1 MEVSMIKLKK
11 VVLMFGVVTAVHCNA
26 NDQRAFLSCD
36 NILDLNANG
45 SDETSK
51 TSLSYKVPDRLRDD
65 IGNVDTKCLKK
76 EGPCKGRVRTTNSKN
91 FKLPTASALTKQKS
105 PRRASKGEVVEK
117 MLKTPRSSKPLNEHS
132 GVGLA
137 FADIIDNPIK
147 TNISIMFDGDGKTH
161 AYLLSTFAAKI
172 EEKIGTQLCKC
183 ADYFIGCGSGAI
195 PAAYCA
201 YSKEPVSLMLD
212 NVINLPSK
220 QLISRAEFIGF
231 KFVEFFG
238 IVKDAAMSYLGNG
251 EINDSLRQGASGLS
265 YDKINLENEGA
276 ILERIFNESTTD
288 QLNVPLLVIS
298 SEDSDTLSKLV
309 YKSIK
314 FRNQEARAKVA
325 KTANLEVLRLIEDVI
340 SIGDAA
346 ADSDLSSIVS
356 ATNSINLKVKKSI
369 KEIDMKQNLNIASVQ
384 ESLTRKG
391 LDRIMINIIADTVA
405 TTPNDQIIVC
415 CSSSVKCSEDL
426 NKIIS
431 LNYRFTVPTSIY
443 GLNTSKIKL
452 ATSNAMQRIFSC
464 DEQTQNDVSC
474 LTGLLTDFMTQ
485 YTSKTICNL

>member
-1 MEVSMIKLKK
+1 
-11 VVLMFGVVTAVHCNA
+11 
-26 NDQRAFLSCD
+26 
-36 NILDLNANG
+36 
-45 SDETSK
+45 
-51 TSLSYKVPDRLRDD
+51 
-65 IGNVDTKCLKK
+65 
-76 EGPCKGRVRTTNSKN
+76 
-91 FKLPTASALTKQKS
+91 
-105 PRRASKGEVVEK
+105 
-117 MLKTPRSSKPLNEHS
+117 
-132 GVGLA
+132 
-137 FADIIDNPIK
+137 
-147 TNISIMFDGDGKTH
+147 
-161 AYLLSTFAAKI
+161 
-172 EEKIGTQLCKC
+172 
-183 ADYFIGCGSGAI
+183 
-195 PAAYCA
+195 
-201 YSKEPVSLMLD
+201 MLD

-231 KFVEFFG
+231 KFVEFFE
-238 IVKDAAMSYLGNG
+238 IVKDAATSYLGNG
-251 EINDSLRQGASGLS
+251 KINDSLRHGVSGLS
-265 YDKINLENEGA
+265 YDKINLKDAGE
-276 ILERIFNESTTD
+276 LERIFNESTTD

-346 ADSDLSSIVS
+346 SDSDLSSIVS

-369 KEIDMKQNLNIASVQ
+369 KETDMKQNLNMVSVQ

-405 TTPNDQIIVC
+405 TTPNDQIIAC

-452 ATSNAMQRIFSC
+452 ATSNAMQRIFRC
-464 DEQTQNDVSC
+464 DEKTQNDVSC

-485 YTSKTICNL
+485 YTSKTICNLLANRLGILPSF